1 MLKLSLISPYNLDVS
16 FPAVLLVVFV
26 AAGLTSLITAE
37 RLTHVDVRGRHPER
51 SRHWSASGIP
61 RIGGIA
67 VFVSAPLAIVAAALM
82 VRAVVG
88 STPTLPELAG
98 SLTVAAAILFV
109 TGLLDDLR
117 GVRPLVKLIAQ
128 TAAALLV
135 YRAGFAIEQ
144 VSFFPGYVWHFGPL
158 ALPITVLWLVGVSN
172 AFNLIDGLDGLAG
185 GVAVIALAA
194 IAASAA
200 ILGSASVPIYTVALV
215 GALLGFLKYN
225 WPSARLFMGDSGSLV
240 VGFFL
245 AVLSVKGST
254 DRQGVTY
261 ALIPIFAL
269 AYPLLD
275 TGTAILRRWLRGV
288 PLSRADRRHI
298 HHQLGAMGLS
308 PKRAL
313 AVIYFGTAFIA
324 SIGLLVAFAP
334 TNVVVLAT
342 IVGVGVLLIVMVAG
356 IYWLEYHEF
365 LEAGASLA
373 HAVKKSRVV
382 IQDKIN
388 ARDLADML
396 LAATSIEEIQAL
408 LEHHAETFRFSRMK
422 LSDAYSRQR
431 SAGRITQELQ
441 ALKMWKLEY
450 PILQRS
456 SDEYDGLCLTIWSA
470 VAHSQRPAGAERVA
484 RILAPAIA
492 KWVGGRKRTPEEIAQ
507 ADHAIALN
515 GTHRSSNG
523 DRPRN
528 VNVADLRLFERDW
541 KQSDGDSTLEA

>member
-1 MLKLSLISPYNLDVS
+1 MLKLGKFGEPDFGMS
-16 FPAVLLVVFV
+16 FPVVLLLVFV
-26 AAGLTSLITAE
+26 AAVLTSLVTAR

-67 VFVSAPLAIVAAALM
+67 VFVSAPLAIIAAVFLGGAMSGASL
-82 VRAVVG
+82 R
-88 STPTLPELAG
+88 LPELAG
-98 SLTVAAAILFV
+98 SLIIGAAILF
-109 TGLLDDLR
+109 TIGLLDDLR
-117 GVRPLVKLIAQ
+117 GVRPLTKLIAQ

-144 VSFFPGYVWHFGPL
+144 VSLFPGYVLHLGPL
-158 ALPITVLWLVGVSN
+158 ALPVTILWLVGVSN

-185 GVAVIALAA
+185 GVAIIALSAITGAA
-194 IAASAA
+194 M
-200 ILGSASVPIYTVALV
+200 ILGNPSVPVYSVALV

-254 DRQGVTY
+254 DSHNVTY
-261 ALIPIFAL
+261 GLIPIFAL

-275 TGTAILRRWLRGV
+275 TGTAILRRWLRGA

-298 HHQLGAMGLS
+298 HHQLGALGLA
-308 PKRAL
+308 PKKAL
-313 AVIYFGTAFIA
+313 GVIYLGTAFIA
-324 SIGLLVAFAP
+324 AIGPLATFAP
-334 TNVVVLAT
+334 PAIVALATFVGVAVLVVVMA
-342 IVGVGVLLIVMVAG
+342 AG

-365 LEAGASLA
+365 LEAGASFA
-373 HAVKKSRVV
+373 HAVRKSRVV

-396 LAATSIEEIQAL
+396 HSATSIEEIQAL

-431 SAGRITQELQ
+431 APGRVTQELQ
-441 ALKMWKLEY
+441 ALKLWKLEY

-456 SDEYDGLCLTIWSA
+456 SDDYDGLCLTIWSA
-470 VAHSQRPAGAERVA
+470 IAHSQRPAGAERVA

-492 KWVGGRKRTPEEIAQ
+492 EWCGGRKRTPEEIAL
-507 ADHAIALN
+507 ADRAIALN
-515 GTHRSSNG
+515 GTHRANG

-528 VNVADLRLFERDW
+528 VNVADLRLFDKDW
-541 KQSDGDSTLEA
+541 PGESENTLEA